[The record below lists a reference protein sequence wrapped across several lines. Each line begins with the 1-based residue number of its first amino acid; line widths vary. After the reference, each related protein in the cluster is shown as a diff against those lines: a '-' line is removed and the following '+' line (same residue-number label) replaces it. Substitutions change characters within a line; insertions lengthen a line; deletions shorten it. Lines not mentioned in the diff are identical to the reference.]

1 MNLSDQSLIHHPSY
15 DNMIIQQYR
24 KEINKTDKFR
34 FIEEFRKEYI
44 PAEILAQL
52 RRNMSEFKWHIHS
65 YVERSYSYGEERITL
80 VLVRVKQIYDDGTFT
95 THTVLPSF
103 LLPYHVIGAQEIMA
117 IINDDE
123 KEAPENDEADAHV
136 SSSFACY
143 IRRTMCTLA
152 HKSYLAIC
160 QALNRGRKIFMET
173 T

>member
-1 MNLSDQSLIHHPSY
+1 MLAKPQRLCYNGRH
-15 DNMIIQQYR
+15 
-24 KEINKTDKFR
+24 
-34 FIEEFRKEYI
+34 I
-44 PAEILAQL
+44 P
-52 RRNMSEFKWHIHS
+52 N
-65 YVERSYSYGEERITL
+65 G
-80 VLVRVKQIYDDGTFT
+80 D
-95 THTVLPSF
+95 
-103 LLPYHVIGAQEIMA
+103 PYHVIGAQEIMA